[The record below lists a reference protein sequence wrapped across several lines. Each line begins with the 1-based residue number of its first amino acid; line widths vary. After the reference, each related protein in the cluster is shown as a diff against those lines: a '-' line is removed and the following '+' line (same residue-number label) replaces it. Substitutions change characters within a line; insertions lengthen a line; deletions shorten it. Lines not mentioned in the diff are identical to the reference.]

1 MRQSVH
7 PLEPGRRFDDWAYN
21 NPQYS
26 TGAIRR
32 RVRLRYGVHGLAH
45 ILGSYSQELPCQ
57 FFCITIVKNL
67 VTTVISALDEIA
79 PWPIEAL

>member
-1 MRQSVH
+1 MH
-7 PLEPGRRFDDWAYN
+7 PLVGESRFDDWAYN

-32 RVRLRYGVHGLAH
+32 RVIIDCAMGCTDWLIY
-45 ILGSYSQELPCQ
+45 YSQELPCQ